1 VDFATSLKR
10 HINVYRAITAAGF
23 ILAVILVM
31 VVPTQMSGASPWA
44 YLYGVKNFSQGKLVI
59 TTQQYTQEA
68 KEAGQQGG
76 VLMQYVHLSHDRWAC
91 EKAPGYI
98 FYLVPF
104 ELMGQPRLGNI
115 LLALGM
121 VIVIYILLKRLRDEY
136 TACLGSLFILFTPIG
151 LIMWN
156 RIYMDTF
163 ASLAFLVIGGGLYF
177 YYLLEQEKMR
187 PWRGGLM
194 LFFAFLFIG
203 WSVVTRQS
211 NLLVAL
217 VLALHFGITRIMA
230 FCRYQRTRLSWEI
243 PSAVLGAGIAAA
255 ILFWYNISVF
265 GSPLDYGYNYSMFP
279 TQFAYHYLGQV
290 NEAGQSIPLKIIA
303 DNLKEAPQDLIKG
316 FPLLVIGIP
325 AFFVVL
331 YFKFFRKKGQTNGLW
346 SSLNNELPWDQLLV
360 HIGWFLSVYVL
371 YMMYEFTAEFLS
383 ESSSFFRYSRY
394 YLPGLF
400 PIAIICALVVARLP
414 KKFSVPLIVAIL
426 AAGVVLYFQVA
437 LNPKA

>member
-1 VDFATSLKR
+1 MDFVMSLKR
-10 HINVYRAITAAGF
+10 HVNVYRAITAAGF
-23 ILAVILVM
+23 IIAVVLVM

-59 TTQQYTQEA
+59 TTQQYMQET

-76 VLMQYVHLSHDRWAC
+76 VLMQYVHLGHDKWAV

-98 FYLVPF
+98 LFLVPF

-115 LLALGM
+115 LLALAM
-121 VIVIYILLKRLRDEY
+121 VIIVYILLKRLRDEY
-136 TACLGSLFILFTPIG
+136 TACIGSLLILFTPIG

-163 ASLAFLVIGGGLYF
+163 ASLAFLVIGGGLYL
-177 YYLLEQEKMR
+177 YYLLEQEKMKS
-187 PWRGGLM
+187 WRGGLM
-194 LFFAFLFIG
+194 LFFAFLFVG

-217 VLALHFGITRIMA
+217 VLALHFGITRIISL
-230 FCRYQRTRLSWEI
+230 FKGDRTRLAWEI
-243 PSAVLGAGIAAA
+243 PAAVLGAGIAAG

-265 GSPLDYGYNYSMFP
+265 GSPLDYGYNYSQFP

-290 NEAGQSIPLKIIA
+290 DKAGQSMFFKIII
-303 DNLKEAPQDLIKG
+303 DNLKEAPLDLIKG
-316 FPLLVIGIP
+316 FPLLVVGIP
-325 AFFVVL
+325 SILVVL
-331 YFKFFRKKGQTNGLW
+331 YFKFFRKKGQTSGKW

-360 HIGWFLSVYVL
+360 HIGWFLGVYVL
-371 YMMYEFTAEFLS
+371 YMMYEFTAEFLT
-383 ESSSFFRYSRY
+383 ETTSFFRYSRY

-400 PIAIICALVVARLP
+400 PVAIICALVIARLP
-414 KKFSVPLIVAIL
+414 KKYSLPLMVAIM
-426 AAGVVLYFQVA
+426 AAGAVLYFQVA